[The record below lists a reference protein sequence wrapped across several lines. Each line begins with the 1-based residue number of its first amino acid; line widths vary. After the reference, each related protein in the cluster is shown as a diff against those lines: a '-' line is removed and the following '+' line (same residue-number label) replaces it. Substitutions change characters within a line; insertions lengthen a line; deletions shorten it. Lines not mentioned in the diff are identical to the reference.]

1 MVAGLIARIRNVV
14 DHVCRR
20 ILPQRVAAIRSTDA
34 NDPVRVLA
42 GRSSG
47 RQHCTG
53 CGAPIPEGAV
63 EYEIVAVS
71 QTQLLDRAC
80 FVRWEQARGSRI
92 TGDGAG

>member
-1 MVAGLIARIRNVV
+1 MAARWIARIRNVV

-20 ILPQRVAAIRSTDA
+20 ILPQRVAVIRSTDA
-34 NDPVRVLA
+34 SDPVRVLA

-53 CGAPIPEGAV
+53 CGVAIPEGAV
-63 EYEIVAVS
+63 EYEIVGAA

-80 FVRWEQARGSRI
+80 FVRWEQARGARAA
-92 TGDGAG
+92 GDEAR